1 MKVALIILLL
11 LSSTF
16 ILALL
21 VVGIVGVIVA
31 GQWRDIDEIMNSIKD
46 TDKEIAKVSEELKKS
61 FDELGL
67 TFPF

>member
-11 LSSTF
+11 LSSAF

-31 GQWRDIDEIMNSIKD
+31 GQWRDFDEIMNND
-46 TDKEIAKVSEELKKS
+46 EE
-61 FDELGL
+61 E
-67 TFPF
+67 

>member
-11 LSSTF
+11 LSSAF

-31 GQWRDIDEIMNSIKD
+31 GQWRDFDDWMKDE
-46 TDKEIAKVSEELKKS
+46 E
-61 FDELGL
+61 DE
-67 TFPF
+67 